1 LPDDHNQLIVL
12 VIVLVDFELVYVELK
27 YNYYLLDDARHP
39 VTPEGDA
46 PGPAR
51 ADKPV
56 RLTLKGIAS
65 IVAPASL
72 VTALLFYFGWART
85 NSQAQV
91 LGLDYSLFDF
101 STQEYLLRS
110 IDPMYWPLFVGA
122 VAALAGL
129 AFHAGLVSLLRPS
142 VGADGRQRIDERW
155 RPRLV
160 ALYAVLGVMG
170 LTALILGLVGANVDH
185 PSRIVSLW
193 SPVLVTVAVVLLGYG
208 FALVVRFGF
217 LRVPGASVATRAD
230 PTPTTHPSSEI
241 ASLRLWGEVVLVVL
255 LLLSLFW
262 SVARYA
268 QIKGIDQA
276 VAVERAFPGLPD
288 AVIYSDKRLHLPDG
302 VTETQLDAPDQSA
315 YHYRYSGLKLL
326 FRSGNRFFLRP
337 TDPSISNVNIIVAD
351 SPSLRF
357 EFSR

>member
-1 LPDDHNQLIVL
+1 
-12 VIVLVDFELVYVELK
+12 
-27 YNYYLLDDARHP
+27 
-39 VTPEGDA
+39 
-46 PGPAR
+46 
-51 ADKPV
+51 V

-217 LRVPGASVATRAD
+217 VRVPGASVATRAD